1 MENMDNKGIFAKN
14 LNRYIYL
21 IGKTKKEVCDEL
33 GFAYSTFSDW
43 CNGKKFPRLDKLE
56 MLANYFGIQKSDL
69 IEDKTDKSVGT
80 VEPSDYYVKLKNK
93 VKTDEVMNVYLELT
107 DKQQKRVME
116 YMKMVKEGL
125 L

>member
-1 MENMDNKGIFAKN
+1 MKNMDNKGIFAKN

-56 MLANYFGIQKSDL
+56 MLNGQYRYLIYNSNYTI
-69 IEDKTDKSVGT
+69 
-80 VEPSDYYVKLKNK
+80 
-93 VKTDEVMNVYLELT
+93 
-107 DKQQKRVME
+107 
-116 YMKMVKEGL
+116 
-125 L
+125 